1 MLGCT
6 LSPQRS
12 LHVVTLPMIINTV
25 CSISWIFQWQTALL
39 QIPGSDFLLDSRSV
53 TWLLCFFL
61 NLFSSL
67 TQFNNFRGP
76 RGRRRQQGNDKTEIR
91 RYAERNE
98 MKTPP
103 RQIQY
108 LCVIWDYSG
117 SEDSHGCQI
126 KKTQGS
132 HTNRKWDERRK
143 WWKKSRRRGFVDV
156 IWALQTDSN
165 TEGQR
170 DERATIISRKDKCSN
185 VRTWETS

>member
-1 MLGCT
+1 MLWHF
-6 LSPQRS
+6 P
-12 LHVVTLPMIINTV
+12 
-25 CSISWIFQWQTALL
+25 
-39 QIPGSDFLLDSRSV
+39 
-53 TWLLCFFL
+53 WLLIRFVQFHEFFNGRQL
-61 NLFSSL
+61 YFKSRGQIFSWQPLCNSTAVFFYLFSSL
-67 TQFNNFRGP
+67 TQFNNFKGP

-98 MKTPP
+98 MKTHP

-143 WWKKSRRRGFVDV
+143 WWKKSRRRRFVDV
-156 IWALQTDSN
+156 IRALQTDSN

-170 DERATIISRKDKCSN
+170 DERATIISRKHKRSN
-185 VRTWETS
+185 ARKWETS

>member
-1 MLGCT
+1 MNFSMADSFTSNPGVRFFTRQPLCN
-6 LSPQRS
+6 L
-12 LHVVTLPMIINTV
+12 
-25 CSISWIFQWQTALL
+25 TA
-39 QIPGSDFLLDSRSV
+39 V
-53 TWLLCFFL
+53 FFF

-67 TQFNNFRGP
+67 TQFNNFKGP

-170 DERATIISRKDKCSN
+170 DEHATIIARKHKRSN